1 MPAMMNDSGRAASR
15 GTDGAKTAYLFPL
28 LVMTSLFF
36 IWGFITAL
44 NDILI
49 PHLKSAFSLSYVQ
62 AMLIQFA
69 FFGAYFLV
77 SIPAGAMIKRL
88 GYQNGVSVGLLVAAA
103 GCLLFYPAA
112 EVRVYG
118 LFLAGLFVLASGIT
132 ILQVSANPYV
142 AVLGSP
148 ETSSSRLNFS
158 QAINSVGHTVA
169 PLFGAL
175 LIMGAV
181 HSGGE
186 SGEGMADPRAV
197 QVPYLI
203 IAGFLIVAA
212 IVFKLLKLPAIEG
225 EAEAANLAGPS
236 SSIWA
241 HKHLVLGAVAI
252 FLYVGAEVAI
262 GSVLINYIAL
272 PEIAGFSEQTAA
284 QYLTFYWGGAMVGR
298 FIGSAILQF
307 VAPTRVLAFNAVACI
322 ALLAVV
328 LTGSGHV
335 AMWAALGVGLFNS
348 IMFPTIFSLGIRK
361 LGPMTSQGSGI
372 LCLAIVGGAVVP
384 MAQGLVADLSG
395 LTMSFLVPLLCYV
408 FIGWYAL
415 KGANAGMLK
424 SATADSQREATQPA
438 G

>member
-1 MPAMMNDSGRAASR
+1 M
-15 GTDGAKTAYLFPL
+15 
-28 LVMTSLFF
+28 
-36 IWGFITAL
+36 
-44 NDILI
+44 
-49 PHLKSAFSLSYVQ
+49 
-62 AMLIQFA
+62 
-69 FFGAYFLV
+69 
-77 SIPAGAMIKRL
+77 
-88 GYQNGVSVGLLVAAA
+88 
-103 GCLLFYPAA
+103 
-112 EVRVYG
+112 
-118 LFLAGLFVLASGIT
+118 
-132 ILQVSANPYV
+132 SANPYV

-186 SGEGMADPRAV
+186 GGEGMADPRAV

-225 EAEAANLAGPS
+225 EAGPADLAGTT

-262 GSVLINYIAL
+262 GSVLINYITL
-272 PEIAGFSEQTAA
+272 PEVAGFSEQTAA

-307 VAPTRVLAFNAVACI
+307 VVPTRVLAFNAAACI

-328 LTGSGHV
+328 LTGGGHV

-395 LTMSFLVPLLCYV
+395 LTMSFLVPLVCYV

-415 KGANAGMLK
+415 KGANAGMLQP
-424 SATADSQREATQPA
+424 ATADSQSEATQPA

>member
-1 MPAMMNDSGRAASR
+1 MNETGGSAPQGAAPSS
-15 GTDGAKTAYLFPL
+15 KTAYLFPL

-175 LIMGAV
+175 LIIGAV

-203 IAGFLIVAA
+203 IAGFLVVAA
-212 IVFKLLKLPAIEG
+212 IVFKLLKLPTIEG
-225 EAEAANLAGPS
+225 EAESASLVNAT

-241 HKHLVLGAVAI
+241 NKHLVFGAMAI

-272 PEIAGFSEQTAA
+272 PEVAGFSEQTAA
-284 QYLTFYWGGAMVGR
+284 QYLSFYWGGAMVGR

-307 VAPTRVLAFNAVACI
+307 VAPTRVLAFNAAACV
-322 ALLAVV
+322 ALLAIV

-361 LGPMTSQGSGI
+361 LGPVTSQGSGI
-372 LCLAIVGGAVVP
+372 LCLAIVGGAIVP
-384 MAQGLVADLSG
+384 VAQGLVADLST
-395 LTMSFLVPLLCYV
+395 LTLSFLVPLVCYV

-415 KGANAGMLK
+415 KGANAGLLEGDDA
-424 SATADSQREATQPA
+424 SAPPQASPQAS
-438 G
+438 

>member
-1 MPAMMNDSGRAASR
+1 MPAIMSEAGSTAPGSDAAASAA
-15 GTDGAKTAYLFPL
+15 TATATSSKAAYLFPL

-49 PHLKSAFSLSYVQ
+49 PHLKSAFSLTYVQ

-77 SIPAGAMIKRL
+77 SIPAGAMIKRM

-112 EVRVYG
+112 EVQVYG

-175 LIMGAV
+175 LIIGAATA
-181 HSGGE
+181 GD
-186 SGEGMADPRAV
+186 EGIADPRAV
-197 QVPYLI
+197 QVPYLL

-212 IVFKLLKLPAIEG
+212 IVFKLLKLPAIDG
-225 EAEAANLAGPS
+225 EQVVTPVSGAVQ
-236 SSIWA
+236 SIWA
-241 HKHLVLGAVAI
+241 HKHLVLGSVAI

-272 PEIAGFSEQTAA
+272 PEVAGFSEQTAA
-284 QYLTFYWGGAMVGR
+284 QYLSFYWGAAMVGR
-298 FIGSAILQF
+298 FIGSALLQF
-307 VAPTRVLAFNAVACI
+307 IRPTVMLACNAVACV
-322 ALLAVV
+322 LLLTLV
-328 LTGSGHV
+328 LTTSGHL
-335 AMWAALGVGLFNS
+335 AMWAALAIGLFNS
-348 IMFPTIFSLGIRK
+348 IMFPTIFSLGIRN
-361 LGPMTSQGSGI
+361 LGGMTSQGSGI
-372 LCLAIVGGAVVP
+372 LCLAIVGGAIVP
-384 MAQGLVADLSG
+384 MMQGLVADLSS
-395 LTMSFLVPLLCYV
+395 LTLSFAVPLVCYV
-408 FIGWYAL
+408 FIGWYAI
-415 KGANAGMLK
+415 KGANAGLT
-424 SATADSQREATQPA
+424 SEALQR
-438 G
+438 